1 MTFNWIKSKFTHL
14 SMIIILIISILG
26 LFLIEKTKTLAPD
39 SAYSTK
45 VQAAQ
50 IMKESMEAIRDY
62 RIENG
67 PQINKVADPN
77 LTGLIGEE
85 WTPLTTTL
93 GNLSA
98 KRTATNPDFAALLI
112 DMFIKA
118 GVKRGDVIAIG
129 ASGSFPS
136 LILATL
142 SAAGALGLKPITIC
156 AHGSSVWG
164 GNIPELTWLDMEN
177 ILYQQGLLN
186 YRTVASSIG
195 AGEDIGEGLTEEG
208 KDLILS
214 AIQRN
219 QIPLIK
225 ETTLEESIQKRL
237 KIYYEDAKGD
247 KIKLFVNIGGASANF
262 GECMVALKIT
272 PGLNKN
278 LEICHKPNRG
288 IIYEMAEKGI
298 PIIHLLDIRSL
309 AIKNGLPIDPIPF
322 PEIGKGD
329 IYFQTKYSRTI
340 IIITLGIIIAFLLIF
355 WKIER
360 RKK

>member
-1 MTFNWIKSKFTHL
+1 MFYNWNKSKFTHL
-14 SMIIILIISILG
+14 SMIIILIISIVG
-26 LFLIEKTKTLAPD
+26 LFIIEKTKTLAPD

-50 IMKESMEAIRDY
+50 IMKESMKTIRDY
-62 RIENG
+62 RTENG
-67 PQINKVADPN
+67 PQINKVTDPN

-98 KRTATNPDFAALLI
+98 KRTATNPDFAALLV

-118 GVKRGDVIAIG
+118 GLKKGDVIAIG

-142 SAAGALGLKPITIC
+142 SAAKALDLKPITIC
-156 AHGSSVWG
+156 ALGSSMWG
-164 GNIPELTWLDMEN
+164 ANIPDLTWLDMEK

-186 YRTVASSIG
+186 YQTVASSIG

-208 KDLILS
+208 KNLILS

-237 KIYYEDAKGD
+237 KIYFENTKED

-262 GECMVALKIT
+262 GECMEALKIT

-278 LEICHKPNRG
+278 LKICHKPNRG
-288 IIYEMAEKGI
+288 IIYEIAERGK
-298 PIIHLLDIRSL
+298 PIIHLLNIRSL

-322 PEIGKGD
+322 PEIGKGN
-329 IYFQTKYSRTI
+329 IYYQIKYPKTTI
-340 IIITLGIIIAFLLIF
+340 IVVLGIIITLLLIF
-355 WKIER
+355 KQKEISR
-360 RKK
+360 L